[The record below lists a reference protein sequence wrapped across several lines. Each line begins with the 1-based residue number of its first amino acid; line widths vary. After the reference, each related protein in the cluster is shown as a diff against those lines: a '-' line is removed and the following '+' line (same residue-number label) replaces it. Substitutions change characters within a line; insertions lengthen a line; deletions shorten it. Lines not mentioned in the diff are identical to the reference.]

1 VAALDPQDL
10 LKPVVLAVITLC
22 ALLPGARTATAQEG
36 SAVAM
41 CDRACLEGYLNRYLD
56 ALVKHDPASAPMARN
71 ARFTENTVSIPVGEG
86 LWIGA
91 NEAPTTF
98 KIVAADPVAGQV
110 AMLGSMQAWGN
121 PALVSIR
128 LKLDAGVIAEVEH
141 LVTRQL
147 RPDSLPNLQSPR
159 AGLVEDV
166 PPGERGKR
174 DDLVRIANLYFDAIE
189 QDKGSLA
196 PFANECARR
205 ENGIQT
211 TTNPPP
217 AATAPPPS
225 GPVADAIQKVGQL
238 GCAANIDSQ
247 ILSYITRIQSRRPL
261 VVDEERGLVFSFPM
275 FVTKGDVSFIDIQGV
290 PGVRRIPIAFGAGNR
305 AATEVFKIR
314 GGRIY
319 EIEAMGVP
327 LPYLSHSGW
336 DD

>member
-1 VAALDPQDL
+1 M
-10 LKPVVLAVITLC
+10 
-22 ALLPGARTATAQEG
+22 GARTAAAQDD
-36 SAVAM
+36 AAAIAP
-41 CDRACLEGYLNRYLD
+41 CDRSCLEGYLNRYLD

-98 KIVAADPVAGQV
+98 RIVATDPVASQV
-110 AMLGSMQAWGN
+110 AMLGAMQAWGM

-128 LKLDAGVIAEVEH
+128 LKVDAGVISEVEH
-141 LVTRQL
+141 LVMRQL
-147 RPDSLPNLQSPR
+147 RPDALPNLQAPR
-159 AGLVEDV
+159 PGLVEEVAPDQRTRR
-166 PPGERGKR
+166 E
-174 DDLVRIANLYFDAIE
+174 DLLKIANAYFDAVE
-189 QDKGSLA
+189 QDKGSIA
-196 PFANECARR
+196 PFAPECARR

-211 TTNPPP
+211 TTNAAPVEEP
-217 AATAPPPS
+217 ASAGRPLPS
-225 GPVADAIQKVGQL
+225 AGPVADAIQKVGQL

-261 VVDEERGLVFSFPM
+261 VVDEERGLVFTFPM

-305 AATEVFKIR
+305 MAAEVFKIR

-319 EIEAMGVP
+319 EIEAMGLP
-327 LPYLSHSGW
+327 LPYLAHSGW
-336 DD
+336 DDSD

>member
-1 VAALDPQDL
+1 VL
-10 LKPVVLAVITLC
+10 LI
-22 ALLPGARTATAQEG
+22 GARTALAQDNV
-36 SAVAM
+36 AVAM
-41 CDRACLEGYLNRYLD
+41 CDRSCLEGYLNRYLD

-86 LWIGA
+86 LWLGA

-98 KIVAADPVAGQV
+98 RVVAADPVAGQV
-110 AMLGSMQAWGN
+110 AMLGAMQAWGT
-121 PALVSIR
+121 PAIVSIR
-128 LKLDAGVIAEVEH
+128 LKVDGGVISEVEH

-147 RPDSLPNLQSPR
+147 RQDALPNLQTPR
-159 AGLVEDV
+159 PGLVEDV
-166 PPGERGKR
+166 APDQRTRR
-174 DDLVRIANLYFDAIE
+174 DDLLKIANAYFDAVE
-189 QDKGSLA
+189 QDKGSVA
-196 PFANECARR
+196 PFAPECARR

-211 TTNPPP
+211 TTNPAPATNTAP
-217 AATAPPPS
+217 AA

-261 VVDEERGLVFSFPM
+261 VVDEERGLVFAFPM

-305 AATEVFKIR
+305 MAAEVFKIR

-319 EIEAMGVP
+319 EIEAMGLS
-327 LPYLSHSGW
+327 LPYLADSGW
-336 DD
+336 DDSG

>member
-1 VAALDPQDL
+1 VVCVL
-10 LKPVVLAVITLC
+10 LI
-22 ALLPGARTATAQEG
+22 GARTATAQDSG
-36 SAVAM
+36 PVVT
-41 CDRACLEGYLNRYLD
+41 CDRSCLEGYLNRYLD

-98 KIVAADPVAGQV
+98 RVVATDPVAGQV
-110 AMLGSMQAWGN
+110 AMLGSMQAWGT

-128 LKLDAGVIAEVEH
+128 LKIDGGVISEVEH

-147 RPDSLPNLQSPR
+147 RPDALPNLQTPR
-159 AGLVEDV
+159 PGLVEDV
-166 PPGERGKR
+166 APEQRTKR
-174 DDLVRIANLYFDAIE
+174 ADLLRIANAYFDAVE
-189 QDKGSLA
+189 QDKGSVA
-196 PFANECARR
+196 PFAPECARR

-211 TTNPPP
+211 TTNTATITEP
-217 AATAPPPS
+217 AAGALPTA

-261 VVDEERGLVFSFPM
+261 VVDEERGLVFTFPM

-305 AATEVFKIR
+305 MAAEVFKIR

-319 EIEAMGVP
+319 EIEAMGLP
-327 LPYLSHSGW
+327 LPYLAHSGW
-336 DD
+336 DDSD

>member
-1 VAALDPQDL
+1 MKTSTIA
-10 LKPVVLAVITLC
+10 TLC
-22 ALLPGARTATAQEG
+22 AVFAAAAASAQQP
-36 SAVAM
+36 SAAPPAAQPVVM
-41 CDRACLEGYLNRYLD
+41 CDQACLVGYLNRYLD

-98 KIVAADPVAGQV
+98 KIVAADPVASQV
-110 AMLGSMQAWGN
+110 AMFGSMQAWGN
-121 PALVSIR
+121 PALVAIR
-128 LKLDAGVIAEVEH
+128 LKLDSGVIAEVEH

-147 RPDSLPNLQSPR
+147 RADALPNLQAPR

-166 PPGERGKR
+166 PAGERNTR
-174 DDLVRIANLYFDAIE
+174 EDLLRVANLYFDAVE
-189 QDKGSLA
+189 QDKGSVA

-211 TTNPPP
+211 TSNTPP
-217 AATAPPPS
+217 ASDAPPPS
-225 GPVADAIQKVGQL
+225 GPVADALQKVGQL

-261 VVDEERGLVFSFPM
+261 VVDEAKGLVFTFPM

-305 AATEVFKIR
+305 MAAEVFKIR

-319 EIEAMGVP
+319 EIEAMGLM
-327 LPYLSHSGW
+327 LPYLAHSGW

>member
-1 VAALDPQDL
+1 
-10 LKPVVLAVITLC
+10 VVV
-22 ALLPGARTATAQEG
+22 
-36 SAVAM
+36 M

-91 NEAPTTF
+91 TAVPTTF

-110 AMLGSMQAWGN
+110 AMLGVMQAWGN

-141 LVTRQL
+141 LVTRAL
-147 RPDSLPNLQSPR
+147 RPEALSNLEKPR
-159 AGLVEDV
+159 TGLVEDV
-166 PPGERGKR
+166 PPAERGKR
-174 DDLVRIANLYFDAIE
+174 DDLLGIANLYFDAVE
-189 QDKGSLA
+189 QDKGSVA

-205 ENGIQT
+205 ENGVQT
-211 TTNPPP
+211 TSNPPP
-217 AATAPPPS
+217 EPNAPPPS

-247 ILSYITRIQSRRPL
+247 ILSYITRIQSRRAL
-261 VVDEERGLVFSFPM
+261 VVDEDKGLVFTFPM
-275 FVTKGDVSFIDIQGV
+275 FVTRGDVSFIDIQGV

-319 EIEAMGVP
+319 EIEAMGLP